1 MVRKIFK
8 AFGGESQNI
17 HEAAYLLGFFALFA
31 QILAL
36 FRDRLLAH
44 YFGASATLDIYYAAF
59 RIPDLIFTIVASLVA
74 GSVLIPFIQEKID
87 KGHDEV
93 KKLVD
98 EVWSAFAIIMVVSAI
113 VTFFFMPFLVSK
125 LFSAMDM
132 NAQASVV
139 DLSRILLLSPIFLG
153 FSNFLSS
160 IIQSH
165 KRFALYALSPVLY
178 NLGIMV
184 GIIFFLPT
192 FGISGVVF
200 GVVIGSILHAVI
212 QIPFAKSISL
222 FPDLVFPL
230 RFAKLKSI
238 AFLSLFRTLS
248 LVLMNLVI
256 IVLVSLAAKMTAGS
270 ISIFNFAYNLQT
282 GPLSIIGV
290 SYSMAAF
297 PTLSKLFVGGHKDK
311 FVEQVS
317 VTFRHIIFWSLPATA
332 LLIIV
337 RAQIVRTILGSGAFT
352 WGDTRLTAACVAIF
366 AISIV
371 AQSANLLFI
380 RAYYAAGKTKI
391 PLVISLISTVFTIFI
406 TYVFYELF
414 VNYPYIKDF
423 VSVVFKVGDI
433 SGTEVLALP
442 LGFTIGNIAN
452 LAMFIYVF
460 NRDFKKLF
468 SKIKDCVLDSLSAS
482 FVGGLAAYTM
492 LAMVGMNTELKT
504 LAAVFGQGLSAGVTG
519 IVFWFITLKLLKS
532 KEADE
537 LLGNIKGKIWKAKV
551 VVPERTEI

>member
-17 HEAAYLLGFFALFA
+17 HEAAYLLGFFALLA

-98 EVWSAFAIIMVVSAI
+98 EVWSAFAIIMVMSAI
-113 VTFFFMPFLVSK
+113 VTFFFMPFLVSR

-230 RFAKLKSI
+230 RFTKLKSI

-391 PLVISLISTVFTIFI
+391 PLTISFISSVLTVGV
-406 TYVFYELF
+406 TYLFYELF
-414 VNYPYIKDF
+414 IYFPNIKDF
-423 VSVVFKVGDI
+423 ISLVFKVGDI
-433 SGTEVLALP
+433 AGTEVLALP
-442 LGFTIGNIAN
+442 LGFTVGNLAN
-452 LAMFIYVF
+452 LFMFMYVF
-460 NRDFKKLF
+460 NKDFKKLF
-468 SKIKDCVLDSLSAS
+468 SRIKDCVLDSLSAS
-482 FVGGLAAYTM
+482 FVGGLAAYFM
-492 LAMVGMNTELKT
+492 LMTIGANTELKT
-504 LAAVFGQGLSAGVTG
+504 LAAVFGQGLSAGVVG
-519 IVFWFITLKLLKS
+519 IIFWFATLKLLKN

-537 LLGNIKGKIWKAKV
+537 LMTNIKGKIWKVKV